1 MGSEAKIRE
10 WGVLIGW
17 CPLDCYD
24 YYRVS
29 KNWVLSPPSKDE
41 GMLPFSIPILVYHP
55 PSTIQCI
62 SSLVQ
67 NLFVCT
73 LSIGFPRY
81 IVPKGGA
88 ASPTPP
94 PPPPIYFEFFRTI
107 ASSDLI
113 WPFLISILISTLVLQ
128 LLLQPQTLKSTTAA
142 TMVGGPKTFF
152 EDYCSTFFLL
162 LHNLKGTTIL
172 LSTTPSFQL
181 VIHFSISHL
190 STPKW
195 TTTNPT
201 TPYFPFIFRPPVAP
215 PHLLFRFQRSL
226 ATFFW
231 KHLNNFNLKEIMYLH
246 LWFGCD
252 CMSFVVALHNFTVCT
267 HTFKKLRFNEL
278 TGECVGFA

>member
-113 WPFLISILISTLVLQ
+113 WSHPHIYSHIHPGLTATLTAPDLEIDYRGHHGRRNKDIFWGLLLHFFPSPPQPQRGPGPPSSFPPLPLSNYPSTFLFLISPTPKGRPPTQPLPIFPSSSAPQLRLLIYYSDFNAPLQLSFENIST
-128 LLLQPQTLKSTTAA
+128 
-142 TMVGGPKTFF
+142 
-152 EDYCSTFFLL
+152 
-162 LHNLKGTTIL
+162 I
-172 LSTTPSFQL
+172 
-181 VIHFSISHL
+181 SI
-190 STPKW
+190 
-195 TTTNPT
+195 
-201 TPYFPFIFRPPVAP
+201 
-215 PHLLFRFQRSL
+215 
-226 ATFFW
+226 
-231 KHLNNFNLKEIMYLH
+231 
-246 LWFGCD
+246 
-252 CMSFVVALHNFTVCT
+252 
-267 HTFKKLRFNEL
+267 
-278 TGECVGFA
+278 

>member
-1 MGSEAKIRE
+1 MCTWRYIIDIIRLHSVMGSEAKIRE

-113 WPFLISILISTLVLQ
+113 WSHPHIYSHIHPGLTASFTAPDLEIDYRGYHGGR
-128 LLLQPQTLKSTTAA
+128 TTKDIFW
-142 TMVGGPKTFF
+142 G
-152 EDYCSTFFLL
+152 LL
-162 LHNLKGTTIL
+162 LHFFPSPPQPQRGPGPPSSFPPLP
-172 LSTTPSFQL
+172 LS
-181 VIHFSISHL
+181 
-190 STPKW
+190 
-195 TTTNPT
+195 N
-201 TPYFPFIFRPPVAP
+201 
-215 PHLLFRFQRSL
+215 
-226 ATFFW
+226 
-231 KHLNNFNLKEIMYLH
+231 
-246 LWFGCD
+246 
-252 CMSFVVALHNFTVCT
+252 
-267 HTFKKLRFNEL
+267 
-278 TGECVGFA
+278 